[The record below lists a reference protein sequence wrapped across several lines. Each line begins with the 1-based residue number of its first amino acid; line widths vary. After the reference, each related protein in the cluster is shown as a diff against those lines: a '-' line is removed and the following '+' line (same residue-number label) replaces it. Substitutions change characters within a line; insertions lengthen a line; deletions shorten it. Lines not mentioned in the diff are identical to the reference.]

1 VDPQLDQL
9 EAFLTVSETES
20 FTTAAEVLGV
30 SKSAVSRRVSE
41 LEERL
46 GVRLL
51 ERTTRQIRLTEL
63 GSEYRDRLRP
73 ALLALRSAADAVR
86 AEQVQP
92 SGTLRISAPV
102 DFGEAYLGQMCTAFV
117 AQHPDTKIELDL
129 SQRAVDLVGEGF
141 DLALRAG
148 KLRDSSLIARRLGR
162 GSMWICAAPAYLSR
176 RGEPKRIEE
185 LGEHEAILFRDRGG
199 EGRWEL
205 EGPEGSVEVR
215 VHGRLSGNEFGFVRS
230 ACIAGAGIALLPAP
244 IIRSDVASGRFV
256 RVLPAYASGD
266 SDLHVVYPSARFVP
280 TKVTAFRDFAV
291 RWFASLGW
299 SNRTAEPQ
307 GELEGKGRDV
317 NDVRRSSASKV

>member
-1 VDPQLDQL
+1 MTDCCVFSHNGARVDPQLDQL

-148 KLRDSSLIARRLGR
+148 KLRDSSLIARRL
-162 GSMWICAAPAYLSR
+162 
-176 RGEPKRIEE
+176 
-185 LGEHEAILFRDRGG
+185 
-199 EGRWEL
+199 
-205 EGPEGSVEVR
+205 
-215 VHGRLSGNEFGFVRS
+215 
-230 ACIAGAGIALLPAP
+230 
-244 IIRSDVASGRFV
+244 
-256 RVLPAYASGD
+256 
-266 SDLHVVYPSARFVP
+266 
-280 TKVTAFRDFAV
+280 
-291 RWFASLGW
+291 
-299 SNRTAEPQ
+299 
-307 GELEGKGRDV
+307 
-317 NDVRRSSASKV
+317 